1 MLPDRSIRNKFLTE
15 DLSAQEF
22 NEECRIF
29 KKMVLKKI
37 ESHESLKHD
46 TRKGVVNLVKDTTY
60 MVRNHSDTVSVL
72 PMMYYLVFTD

>member
-29 KKMVLKKI
+29 KKMVLKEI

-46 TRKGVVNLVKDTTY
+46 TRKGAVNLVK
-60 MVRNHSDTVSVL
+60 
-72 PMMYYLVFTD
+72 